1 MKQCGIKFKDEIIFI
16 HVLFQSLMSN
26 VLGKYAV
33 KSKSAKPPVF
43 TSCDLLNVSY
53 CPLTETSKSFVVT
66 AYNPLGRTVSTYLRI
81 PVFDSSVAVYSP
93 QGQLV
98 KGQVLP
104 ISAETK
110 SVRKQQKLI
119 NSNSNYELVFP
130 VQIPALGFATYFV
143 NLTKSKSKNS
153 KAYKTQ
159 EENVWSLKDEP
170 LVIQNEFVKME
181 FSKDTGLLSSMT
193 DLESKLTSTVNQQ
206 FLWYNASVGNKNSGQ
221 PSGAYIF
228 RPNSSTTFNV
238 SSGGKAQITIMK
250 GSLVQEVRQIFSPFV
265 SQVVRLYTGQRYA
278 EFEYTIGP
286 IPIQDKL
293 GKEIISRFD
302 TDIKSNGLFYTDA
315 NGREMQERKRDFRP
329 TWKLNVTE
337 PIAGNYYPVNSRM
350 YIKDST
356 KQLTVLVDRSLGGA
370 SIQDGSVEIMPHRR
384 LLVDDKRGVGE
395 PLNETGISGK
405 GMIVRGKM
413 CVFLAPPA
421 KSAAL
426 HRELGERMLL
436 EPVLS
441 FAPNPSTAEK
451 WMSQYYTLHSGLKSE
466 LPANVHLLTLETMDE
481 NALIRVE
488 HQFEA
493 GEDAKLSAP
502 VNISFDDLF
511 TDFDVVSTEE
521 LNLAANQDL
530 KDKKPMKWNI
540 KTLKNTNSGR
550 KRHDSHP
557 SAKSSIELRPMQIRT
572 FTAKIKQRMR
582 KRYYRFYTRE

>member
-1 MKQCGIKFKDEIIFI
+1 
-16 HVLFQSLMSN
+16 MSN
-26 VLGKYAV
+26 VLGNYAV
-33 KSKSAKPPVF
+33 KSKGAKPPVF

-53 CPLTETSKSFVVT
+53 CPLTETSKNFVVT

-81 PVFDSSVAVYSP
+81 PMASSSIAVYNP
-93 QGQLV
+93 QGQPV
-98 KGQVLP
+98 KSQVLP
-104 ISAETK
+104 ISDETIA
-110 SVRKQQKLI
+110 VRKQQNLSDN
-119 NSNSNYELVFP
+119 NSKYELVFQ
-130 VQIPALGFATYFV
+130 VKIPALGFATYFV
-143 NLTKSKSKNS
+143 NLTKSKSKNF
-153 KAYKTQ
+153 KAHKTQ
-159 EENVWSLKDEP
+159 VEDVLAFKDEP
-170 LVIQNEFVKME
+170 VVIQNDFVKLE

-206 FLWYNASVGNKNSGQ
+206 FLWYNASIGNKISGQ

-228 RPNSSTTFNV
+228 RPNSSNTFNV
-238 SSGGKAQITIMK
+238 STGGKAKISIMK

-350 YIKDST
+350 YIKDSS

-370 SIQDGSVEIMPHRR
+370 SIKDGSVEIMPHRR
-384 LLVDDKRGVGE
+384 LLVDDKRGVAE
-395 PLNETGISGK
+395 PLNESGISGK
-405 GMIVRGKM
+405 GLIVRGKM

-426 HRELGERMLL
+426 HRELGEQMLL

-451 WMSQYYTLHSGLKSE
+451 WMSQYNTLHSGLKSE
-466 LPANVHLLTLETMDE
+466 LPANVHLLTLETMDQ

-540 KTLKNTNSGR
+540 KTLKKLKKELNERNL
-550 KRHDSHP
+550 HDKHR
-557 SAKSSIELRPMQIRT
+557 SAKSSIELQPMQIRT
-572 FTAKIKQRMR
+572 FEAKIKPRMR
-582 KRYYRFYTRE
+582 RRHRNFFRRQNDALSFHKQ